1 MRIVQDVSQ
10 HPTWRPYQKLM
21 HYIYKIYMQYNVIEC
36 MIDLEEQH
44 PCIILKDGE
53 LLLIVVAI
61 HDADH
66 PRKV

>member
-1 MRIVQDVSQ
+1 
-10 HPTWRPYQKLM
+10 M

-44 PCIILKDGE
+44 PSIILKDGE
-53 LLLIVVAI
+53 LLLVIAI